1 MTPKSNE
8 DEAVS
13 VAEKMASSTAEIVR
27 ELILAHQ
34 KREDVNLNK
43 LKTKIGKKYKLK
55 SQPRLVDI
63 IAAVPNQYRSV
74 LVPKLKVL
82 FLDEKNTTSSVY
94 RVYIYRTLGMGS
106 KTLRL

>member
-82 FLDEKNTTSSVY
+82 FLDEKIQLVLY
-94 RVYIYRTLGMGS
+94 RVYLYRTLGIGS